1 MLTIIICTILS
12 VDFKNEI
19 NKLPNHNKNQTIIDE
34 LAYFKEDI
42 PDRFSWKSINNRSYL
57 TKSLNQ
63 HLPQYCG
70 SCWAHGA
77 LSSLADRIKILRNGQ
92 GIDINLS
99 IQFILNCGSSIAG
112 SCYGG
117 SATGAYQFILESGYV
132 PFDTC
137 QPYLA
142 CSSDSHEGFCK
153 YISSECNIGCQTCS
167 TFSESGGVCQ
177 QLKYFPNASIK
188 SYGIISGYTKIQK
201 EIKKNGPVACSI
213 NADPILNYQGDIL
226 DLPDNSKT
234 PNHIVSIV
242 GWDFDE
248 KTKDSYWIIRNSW
261 GEYWG
266 DMGFFRLK
274 LGENQLGIESECVW
288 AIPKSWTEN
297 NIPCF
302 ENGRNC

>member
-1 MLTIIICTILS
+1 MIFIIKLLLS
-12 VDFKNEI
+12 SIHINELI
-19 NKLPNHNKNQTIIDE
+19 KLPNHNVNQTFCDLSFFNDE
-34 LAYFKEDI
+34 EVPY
-42 PDRFSWKSINNRSYL
+42 RFSWNYINNRSYL

-77 LSSLADRIKILRNGQ
+77 LSSLADRIKIKRNGN

-99 IQFILNCGSSIAG
+99 VQFILNCGSSTAG
-112 SCYGG
+112 TCYGG
-117 SATGAYQFILESGYV
+117 SATGTYQFILETGYV
-132 PFDTC
+132 PYDTC

-142 CSSDSHEGFCK
+142 CSKDSQEGFCK

-177 QLKYFPNASIK
+177 QIKYFPNASIK
-188 SYGIISGYTKIQK
+188 SYGIVSGFTKIQK
-201 EIKKNGPVACSI
+201 EIKNNGPVACSI
-213 NADPILNYQGDIL
+213 NADPLLNYQGGIL
-226 DLPDNSKT
+226 DVPLESQIA
-234 PNHIVSIV
+234 NHIVSLV

-248 KTKDSYWIIRNSW
+248 RTNVSYWIIRNSW

-266 DMGFFRLK
+266 EMGFFRLK
-274 LGENQLGIESECVW
+274 LGENQLAIESECVW
-288 AIPKSWTEN
+288 AIPKSWTEV

-302 ENGRNC
+302 ENGMNC